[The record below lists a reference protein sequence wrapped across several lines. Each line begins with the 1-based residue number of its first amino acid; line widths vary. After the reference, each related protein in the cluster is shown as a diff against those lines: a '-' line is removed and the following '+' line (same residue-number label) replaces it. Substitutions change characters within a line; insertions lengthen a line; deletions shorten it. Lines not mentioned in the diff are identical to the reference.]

1 MIIGCALSVF
11 LLSPAPQAQEPPR
24 PAILGPGVY
33 VIDELSEDPEGE
45 WLGLVQAPD
54 GAWGLE
60 TIAAQISPTLLEGDP
75 PDSPTGLRVAAAGGG
90 RALLMMRG
98 LPLPGGRVPGA
109 DVHYSPSSLPGEQS
123 ITCDFGE
130 ETFRIWGEPV
140 NGTGRAVIKM
150 SMKGRTQEL
159 GAVADD
165 DGSSWDVLWAGDLD
179 GDGAP
184 DVLLA
189 VAEKGMGNKKLLLS
203 GRARQR
209 DLVGA
214 AAEHS
219 YSFGN

>member
-1 MIIGCALSVF
+1 MIIGCALSIF
-11 LLSPAPQAQEPPR
+11 LLSPAPQEPPR

-33 VIDELSEDPEGE
+33 VVDELAEDPEGE

-54 GAWGLE
+54 GAWGLAAA
-60 TIAAQISPTLLEGDP
+60 AAQISPTLLEGDP
-75 PDSPTGLRVAAAGGG
+75 PGSPTGLRVTAAAAGGG
-90 RALLMMRG
+90 RVLLMMRG
-98 LPLPGGRVPGA
+98 LQLPGGRVSGA
-109 DVHYSPSSLPGEQS
+109 DVHYSPPSLPGEQS

-130 ETFRIWGEPV
+130 DTFRIWGEQV
-140 NGTGRAVIKM
+140 KGTDRAVINM

-165 DGSSWDVLWAGDLD
+165 AESSWDVLWAGDLD

-189 VAEKGMGNKKLLLS
+189 VAEKDMGNKKLLLS
-203 GRARQR
+203 GKARQR